1 MSAGPLSAQT
11 EERRKTPSHAG
22 CTFRW
27 RGAREVIFWLLLLGS
42 WQFLAAS
49 GARNGII
56 GCIGTAA
63 FLIFARLNL
72 DRLKELGLDHA
83 RWRSVPSGTWL
94 LAACAGF
101 IAGGV
106 VFTLASLSAQG
117 MRLSDDRRLILLQVT
132 LGPVLEEILFRGY
145 LFALLLWGLA
155 KARKTHW
162 NVLVITLEALVF
174 AVVHMSHRGAS
185 WLQMACITSTGA
197 VYGGIRYTSGSAAP
211 AAVAHAAYNLTLY
224 AICAALKLLGGA
236 AIDHTCCPGVL
247 TAYMLTI
254 CLVSEMTEI
263 A

>member
-1 MSAGPLSAQT
+1 MSTGPLSLQT
-11 EERRKTPSHAG
+11 GERRKTPGHVG
-22 CTFRW
+22 CAFRW

-42 WQFLAAS
+42 WQFLTAP
-49 GARNGII
+49 GALNGLI

-83 RWRSVPSGTWL
+83 RWRSVPGGTWL
-94 LAACAGF
+94 RAACAGF
-101 IAGGV
+101 VAGGV

-145 LFALLLWGLA
+145 LFALLLWGFA
-155 KARKTHW
+155 KTGKTHW
-162 NVLVITLEALVF
+162 NGLVIPLAALVF
-174 AVVHMSHRGAS
+174 AAVHLTHPGAS

-197 VYGGIRYTSGSAAP
+197 VYGAIRYTSGSAAP

-224 AICAALKLLGGA
+224 AVFGTVKVLSDGG
-236 AIDHTCCPGVL
+236 H
-247 TAYMLTI
+247 
-254 CLVSEMTEI
+254 
-263 A
+263 